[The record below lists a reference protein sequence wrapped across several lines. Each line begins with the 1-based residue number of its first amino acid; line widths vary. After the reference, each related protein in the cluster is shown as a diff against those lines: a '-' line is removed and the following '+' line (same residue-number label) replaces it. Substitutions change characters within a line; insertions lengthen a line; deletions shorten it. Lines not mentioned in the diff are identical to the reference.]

1 MSGEMPAEGLD
12 TRRQRV
18 LRTREMLARAAFELL
33 LEHGWTALT
42 VEAIS
47 DHAEMSRR
55 TFSRHFTGKE
65 DALAEVLGAD
75 LRMINEA
82 LALRPADEPPLT
94 AYRRAVADW
103 LGREQGAWH
112 RSPHG
117 AELLRLIEDRPEL
130 RAAFLRVRQDA
141 ESRTAELMAPRI
153 PEYAPGGRLRAAL
166 TAAVATA
173 AFGTAVRAWVSGTAG
188 SECGLAELVE
198 NAFDGLLAQ
207 PDGLLAAEA
216 ARPAAES
223 ALIPAARVSATAEAA
238 AGESAAGEEAGHASP
253 AQR

>member
-12 TRRQRV
+12 ARRRRV
-18 LRTREMLARAAFELL
+18 LQTRETLARAAFELL
-33 LEHGWTALT
+33 LKHGWSSLT
-42 VEAIS
+42 IEAIS

-82 LALRPADEPPLT
+82 LEQRPAEEPPLV

-103 LGREQGAWH
+103 LRRERRAWH

-117 AELLRLIEDRPEL
+117 ADLLRLIEDRPEL

-141 ESRTAELMAPRI
+141 EARTAELMAPRI
-153 PEYAPGGRLRAAL
+153 PVRPPASASCGPHAQHPSDVRLRAAL
-166 TAAVATA
+166 AAAVATS
-173 AFGTAVRAWVSGTAG
+173 AFGTAVRLWVAG
-188 SECGLAELVE
+188 PAECDLAGLVQS
-198 NAFDGLLAQ
+198 AFDELGCLV
-207 PDGLLAAEA
+207 DESE
-216 ARPAAES
+216 RPAAVPT
-223 ALIPAARVSATAEAA
+223 AVADRIPGAREAD
-238 AGESAAGEEAGHASP
+238 HASP
-253 AQR
+253 ARC